1 VSAEGSGH
9 PGVFPEIRIVAVSG
23 GMCQSTIR
31 QLRGELRQFLWSDA
45 LTGKKK
51 QISTKEHPSQ
61 QFQAP
66 DAILQ
71 GVPLK
76 DLMGR
81 DLIQLIAES
90 FADIAPKF
98 NRQSFEQTAMD
109 GLEALELSQRARQIG
124 LALAEQLPQS
134 FSEACPLLLASFG
147 PELTR
152 TEGNGLAPFFYMPHS
167 HVIMERGLADFENGM
182 RANYELTKRF
192 SAEFS
197 IRPFLTKYP
206 DESLKL
212 LKSWTEDPNA
222 HVRRLVS
229 EGTRPRLPW
238 AGRLREF
245 QQNPQRMLPL
255 LELLKDDPELYVR
268 RSVANH
274 LADILKD
281 HPDVIYEICE
291 QWLNEITKKSAPPET
306 AKTRKWM
313 IRHAVRLPAKKGD
326 ARALEIRK
334 KA

>member
-1 VSAEGSGH
+1 
-9 PGVFPEIRIVAVSG
+9 
-23 GMCQSTIR
+23 
-31 QLRGELRQFLWSDA
+31 
-45 LTGKKK
+45 LTGKKNK
-51 QISTKEHPSQ
+51 ISTKEHPSQ

-76 DLMGR
+76 DLMGLTLVR
-81 DLIQLIAES
+81 LITQS
-90 FADIAPKF
+90 FAEVVPKF
-98 NRQSFEQTAMD
+98 DGRSFEQTAME

-152 TEGNGLAPFFYMPHS
+152 TEGNGLAPFFYLPHS
-167 HVIMERGLADFENGM
+167 HVIMERGLADFDNGM

-206 DESLKL
+206 DQSLKL
-212 LKSWTEDPNA
+212 LKSWTKDSNA

-238 AGRLREF
+238 AGRLQEF

-255 LELLKDDPELYVR
+255 LDMLKDDPELYVR

-281 HPDVIYEICE
+281 HPDVIYETCE
-291 QWLNEITKKSAPPET
+291 QWLKEIAKKSTPAEIV
-306 AKTRKWM
+306 KSRKWM

-326 ARALEIRK
+326 ARALELRV
-334 KA
+334 KAS

>member
-1 VSAEGSGH
+1 
-9 PGVFPEIRIVAVSG
+9 
-23 GMCQSTIR
+23 M
-31 QLRGELRQFLWSDA
+31 
-45 LTGKKK
+45 TGKKK
-51 QISTKEHPSQ
+51 QISTKEHPAQ

-76 DLMGR
+76 DMMGLTLVR
-81 DLIQLIAES
+81 LITQS
-90 FADIAPKF
+90 FVEIVPKF
-98 NRQSFEQTAMD
+98 DGRSFEQTAMD
-109 GLEALELSQRARQIG
+109 GLESLELSQRARQIG

-147 PELTR
+147 PELSR
-152 TEGNGLAPFFYMPHS
+152 TEGNGLAPFFYLPHS

-206 DESLKL
+206 DQSLQL
-212 LKSWTEDPNA
+212 LKSWTKDPNA

-255 LELLKDDPELYVR
+255 LDLLKDDPELYVR

-281 HPDVIYEICE
+281 HPDVIYETCE
-291 QWLNEITKKSAPPET
+291 QWLKEIAKKSTPAEIV
-306 AKTRKWM
+306 KSRKWM

-326 ARALEIRK
+326 ARALELRV
-334 KA
+334 KAS

>member
-1 VSAEGSGH
+1 
-9 PGVFPEIRIVAVSG
+9 
-23 GMCQSTIR
+23 M
-31 QLRGELRQFLWSDA
+31 
-45 LTGKKK
+45 TGRKK
-51 QISTKEHPSQ
+51 QILTREHASQ

-76 DLMGR
+76 DLMGLNLVR
-81 DLIQLIAES
+81 LIAQS
-90 FADIAPKF
+90 FAEIVPKF
-98 NRQSFEQTAMD
+98 DGRSFEQTAMD
-109 GLEALELSQRARQIG
+109 GLGALELSRRARQIG

-152 TEGNGLAPFFYMPHS
+152 AEGNGLAPFFYLPHS
-167 HVIMERGLADFENGM
+167 HVIIERGLADFENGM

-206 DESLKL
+206 NESLKL
-212 LKSWTEDPNA
+212 LKRWTKDPNA

-281 HPDVIYEICE
+281 HPDVVYETCE
-291 QWLNEITKKSAPPET
+291 QWLKEITKKSTPVEIV
-306 AKTRKWM
+306 KSRKWM
-313 IRHAVRLPAKKGD
+313 IRHAVRLPAKKED
-326 ARALEIRK
+326 DRALELRV
-334 KA
+334 KAS

>member
-1 VSAEGSGH
+1 
-9 PGVFPEIRIVAVSG
+9 
-23 GMCQSTIR
+23 M
-31 QLRGELRQFLWSDA
+31 
-45 LTGKKK
+45 TGKKK

-76 DLMGR
+76 DLMGPN
-81 DLIQLIAES
+81 LIRLITQS
-90 FADIAPKF
+90 FAEIVPKF
-98 NRQSFEQTAMD
+98 DERSFEQTAMD

-134 FSEACPLLLASFG
+134 FSEACPLLLASLG

-152 TEGNGLAPFFYMPHS
+152 TEGNGLAPFFYLPHS

-206 DESLKL
+206 DQSLEL
-212 LKSWTEDPNA
+212 LKSWTKDPNA

-255 LELLKDDPELYVR
+255 LDLLKDDPELYVR

-281 HPDVIYEICE
+281 HPDVIYETCE
-291 QWLNEITKKSAPPET
+291 QWLKEIAKKSTPAEIV
-306 AKTRKWM
+306 KSRKWM
-313 IRHAVRLPAKKGD
+313 IRHAVRLPAKKED
-326 ARALEIRK
+326 ARALELRV
-334 KA
+334 KAS

>member
-1 VSAEGSGH
+1 
-9 PGVFPEIRIVAVSG
+9 
-23 GMCQSTIR
+23 
-31 QLRGELRQFLWSDA
+31 
-45 LTGKKK
+45 
-51 QISTKEHPSQ
+51 
-61 QFQAP
+61 
-66 DAILQ
+66 
-71 GVPLK
+71 
-76 DLMGR
+76 MGLNLVR
-81 DLIQLIAES
+81 LITQS
-90 FADIAPKF
+90 FAEIVPKF
-98 NRQSFEQTAMD
+98 DGRSFEQTAMD
-109 GLEALELSQRARQIG
+109 GLEALELSHRARQIG

-167 HVIMERGLADFENGM
+167 LVIMERGLADFENGM

-206 DESLKL
+206 DQSLKL
-212 LKSWTEDPNA
+212 LKSWIKDPNA

-291 QWLNEITKKSAPPET
+291 RWLKEIAKKSTPPET
-306 AKTRKWM
+306 VKNRKWM

-326 ARALEIRK
+326 ALALAIRE

>member
-1 VSAEGSGH
+1 
-9 PGVFPEIRIVAVSG
+9 
-23 GMCQSTIR
+23 M
-31 QLRGELRQFLWSDA
+31 
-45 LTGKKK
+45 TGKKK
-51 QISTKEHPSQ
+51 QISTKEHPAQ

-76 DLMGR
+76 DMMGLTLVR
-81 DLIQLIAES
+81 LITQS
-90 FADIAPKF
+90 FVEIVPKF
-98 NRQSFEQTAMD
+98 DGRSFEQTAMD
-109 GLEALELSQRARQIG
+109 GLESLELSQRARQIG

-152 TEGNGLAPFFYMPHS
+152 TEGNGLAPFFYLPHS
-167 HVIMERGLADFENGM
+167 HLIMERGLADFENGM

-206 DESLKL
+206 DQSLQL
-212 LKSWTEDPNA
+212 LKSWTKDPNA

-245 QQNPQRMLPL
+245 QQNPQRMLPVL
-255 LELLKDDPELYVR
+255 DLLKDDPELYVR

-281 HPDVIYEICE
+281 HPDVIYETCE
-291 QWLNEITKKSAPPET
+291 QWLKEIAKKSTPAEIV
-306 AKTRKWM
+306 KSRKWM

-326 ARALEIRK
+326 ARALELRV
-334 KA
+334 KAS

>member
-1 VSAEGSGH
+1 
-9 PGVFPEIRIVAVSG
+9 
-23 GMCQSTIR
+23 
-31 QLRGELRQFLWSDA
+31 
-45 LTGKKK
+45 LTGKKNK
-51 QISTKEHPSQ
+51 ISTKEHPSQ

-76 DLMGR
+76 DLMGLN
-81 DLIQLIAES
+81 LIRLITQTFAEVV
-90 FADIAPKF
+90 PKF
-98 NRQSFEQTAMD
+98 DGRSFEQTAMD

-124 LALAEQLPQS
+124 LALAEQLPQR
-134 FSEACPLLLASFG
+134 FSEACPLLVASFG

-152 TEGNGLAPFFYMPHS
+152 TEGNGLAPFFYLPHS
-167 HVIMERGLADFENGM
+167 HLIMERGLADFENGM

-206 DESLKL
+206 DQSLML
-212 LKSWTEDPNA
+212 LRSWTKDPNA

-255 LELLKDDPELYVR
+255 LDLLKDDPELYVR

-281 HPDVIYEICE
+281 HPDVIYETCE
-291 QWLNEITKKSAPPET
+291 QWLKEIAKKSTPAEIV
-306 AKTRKWM
+306 KSRKWM
-313 IRHAVRLPAKKGD
+313 IRHAVRLPAKKDD
-326 ARALEIRK
+326 ARALELRV
-334 KA
+334 KAS

>member
-1 VSAEGSGH
+1 
-9 PGVFPEIRIVAVSG
+9 
-23 GMCQSTIR
+23 M
-31 QLRGELRQFLWSDA
+31 
-45 LTGKKK
+45 TGRKK
-51 QISTKEHPSQ
+51 QILTREHPSQ

-76 DLMGR
+76 DLMGLNLVR
-81 DLIQLIAES
+81 LITQS
-90 FADIAPKF
+90 FAEIVPKF
-98 NRQSFEQTAMD
+98 DGRSFEQTAMD

-124 LALAEQLPQS
+124 LALAEQLPQN

-152 TEGNGLAPFFYMPHS
+152 TEGNGLAPFFYLPHS
-167 HVIMERGLADFENGM
+167 HVIIERGLADFENGM
-182 RANYELTKRF
+182 RANYELTRRF

-206 DESLKL
+206 DQSLKL
-212 LKSWTEDPNA
+212 LKSWTKDPNA

-245 QQNPQRMLPL
+245 QQKPQRMLPL

-281 HPDVIYEICE
+281 HPDVVYETCE
-291 QWLNEITKKSAPPET
+291 QWLKEITKKSTPVEIV
-306 AKTRKWM
+306 KSRKWM
-313 IRHAVRLPAKKGD
+313 IRHAVRLPAKKED
-326 ARALEIRK
+326 DRALELLV
-334 KA
+334 KAS

>member
-1 VSAEGSGH
+1 
-9 PGVFPEIRIVAVSG
+9 
-23 GMCQSTIR
+23 
-31 QLRGELRQFLWSDA
+31 
-45 LTGKKK
+45 LTGRKK
-51 QISTKEHPSQ
+51 QILTREHASQ

-76 DLMGR
+76 DLMGLNLVR
-81 DLIQLIAES
+81 LIAQS
-90 FADIAPKF
+90 FAEIVPKF
-98 NRQSFEQTAMD
+98 DGRSFEQTAMD
-109 GLEALELSQRARQIG
+109 GLGALELSRRARQIG
-124 LALAEQLPQS
+124 LALAEQLPQN

-152 TEGNGLAPFFYMPHS
+152 TEGNGLAPFFYLPHS
-167 HVIMERGLADFENGM
+167 HVIIERGLEDFENGM
-182 RANYELTKRF
+182 RANYELTRRF

-206 DESLKL
+206 DQSLKL
-212 LKSWTEDPNA
+212 LKSWTKDPNA

-281 HPDVIYEICE
+281 HPDVVYETCE
-291 QWLNEITKKSAPPET
+291 QWLKEITKKSTPVEIV
-306 AKTRKWM
+306 KSRKWM
-313 IRHAVRLPAKKGD
+313 IRHAVRLPAKKED
-326 ARALEIRK
+326 DRALELRV
-334 KA
+334 KAS

>member
-1 VSAEGSGH
+1 
-9 PGVFPEIRIVAVSG
+9 
-23 GMCQSTIR
+23 M
-31 QLRGELRQFLWSDA
+31 
-45 LTGKKK
+45 TGKKK
-51 QISTKEHPSQ
+51 QTSTKEHPSQ

-76 DLMGR
+76 DLMGH
-81 DLIQLIAES
+81 DLIRLIAES
-90 FADIAPKF
+90 FNGIMRAFDQQKF
-98 NRQSFEQTAMD
+98 ERTASD

-124 LALAEQLPQS
+124 LAVAEQLPQS
-134 FSEACPLLLASFG
+134 FAEACPLLLASFG

-152 TEGNGLAPFFYMPHS
+152 TEGNGLATFFYLPHS

-182 RANYELTKRF
+182 RANYELTRRF
-192 SAEFS
+192 TAEFS
-197 IRPFLTKYP
+197 IRPFLTRYP
-206 DESLKL
+206 DQSLKL

-255 LELLKDDPELYVR
+255 LDLLKDDPELYVR

-291 QWLNEITKKSAPPET
+291 RWLKEITKKSTPPET

-326 ARALEIRK
+326 ARALEIRE

>member
-1 VSAEGSGH
+1 MSGS
-9 PGVFPEIRIVAVSG
+9 E
-23 GMCQSTIR
+23 
-31 QLRGELRQFLWSDA
+31 A
-45 LTGKKK
+45 LIGKKK
-51 QISTKEHPSQ
+51 QTSTNEHPSR

-76 DLMGR
+76 DLMGH
-81 DLIQLIAES
+81 DLVRLIAQS
-90 FADIAPKF
+90 FAEVLPGFDQ
-98 NRQSFEQTAMD
+98 RSFEQTAMD

-134 FSEACPLLLASFG
+134 FSDAGPLLLASFG

-152 TEGNGLAPFFYMPHS
+152 TEGNGLAPFFYLPHS

-197 IRPFLTKYP
+197 VRPFLTKYP
-206 DESLKL
+206 DQSLKL
-212 LKSWTEDPNA
+212 LKVWTNDSNA

-245 QQNPQRMLPL
+245 QQTPQRMLPL

-274 LADILKD
+274 LADMLKD
-281 HPDVIYEICE
+281 HPDVVFETFKRWLKEISRKTTSAE
-291 QWLNEITKKSAPPET
+291 KAKS
-306 AKTRKWM
+306 RKWM

-326 ARALEIRK
+326 ARALELR
-334 KA
+334 ARAS

>member
-1 VSAEGSGH
+1 
-9 PGVFPEIRIVAVSG
+9 
-23 GMCQSTIR
+23 M
-31 QLRGELRQFLWSDA
+31 
-45 LTGKKK
+45 
-51 QISTKEHPSQ
+51 KEHPCQ

-76 DLMGR
+76 DLMGPN
-81 DLIQLIAES
+81 LIRLITQS
-90 FADIAPKF
+90 FAEIVPKF
-98 NRQSFEQTAMD
+98 DERSFEQTAMD

-134 FSEACPLLLASFG
+134 FSEACPLLVASFG

-152 TEGNGLAPFFYMPHS
+152 TEGNGLAPFFYLPHS
-167 HVIMERGLADFENGM
+167 HLIIERGLADFENGM
-182 RANYELTKRF
+182 RANYELTRRF

-206 DESLKL
+206 DQSLKL
-212 LKSWTEDPNA
+212 LRSWTKDPNA

-281 HPDVIYEICE
+281 HPDVIYETCE
-291 QWLNEITKKSAPPET
+291 QWLKEIAKKSTPAEIV
-306 AKTRKWM
+306 KSRKWM

-326 ARALEIRK
+326 DRALELRV
-334 KA
+334 KAS

>member
-1 VSAEGSGH
+1 
-9 PGVFPEIRIVAVSG
+9 
-23 GMCQSTIR
+23 M
-31 QLRGELRQFLWSDA
+31 
-45 LTGKKK
+45 TGKKK
-51 QISTKEHPSQ
+51 PISTKEHPSQ

-76 DLMGR
+76 DLMGLN
-81 DLIQLIAES
+81 LIRLITQS
-90 FADIAPKF
+90 FAEIVPKF
-98 NRQSFEQTAMD
+98 DGRSFEQTAMD

-134 FSEACPLLLASFG
+134 FSEACPLLLASLG

-152 TEGNGLAPFFYMPHS
+152 TEGNGLAPFFYLPHS

-206 DESLKL
+206 DQSLQL
-212 LKSWTEDPNA
+212 LKSWTKDPNA

-245 QQNPQRMLPL
+245 QQNPQRMLPVL
-255 LELLKDDPELYVR
+255 DLLKDDPELYVR

-281 HPDVIYEICE
+281 HPDVIYETCE
-291 QWLNEITKKSAPPET
+291 QWLKEIAKKSTPAEIV
-306 AKTRKWM
+306 KSRKWM

-326 ARALEIRK
+326 DRALELRV
-334 KA
+334 KAS

>member
-1 VSAEGSGH
+1 MCFSGAEIWIDVG
-9 PGVFPEIRIVAVSG
+9 
-23 GMCQSTIR
+23 
-31 QLRGELRQFLWSDA
+31 SDA
-45 LTGKKK
+45 LTGKNN
-51 QISTKEHPSQ
+51 QNSTQEHPSR

-71 GVPLK
+71 GIPLK
-76 DLMGR
+76 DLMGP
-81 DLIQLIAES
+81 DLIRLIAES
-90 FADIAPKF
+90 FVKIVPTF
-98 NRQSFEQTAMD
+98 HQRSFEQTASA

-124 LALAEQLPQS
+124 LALAEQLPTS
-134 FSEACPLLLASFG
+134 FSEAGPLLLASFG

-152 TEGNGLAPFFYMPHS
+152 TEGNGLAPFFYLPHS
-167 HVIMERGLADFENGM
+167 HLIMERGVADFENGM

-206 DESLKL
+206 EQSLRL
-212 LKSWTEDPNA
+212 LKSWIKDPNP

-291 QWLNEITKKSAPPET
+291 QWLKEITKKSTPPET
-306 AKTRKWM
+306 AKSRRWM

-326 ARALEIRK
+326 VRAQELQSR
-334 KA
+334 AS

>member
-1 VSAEGSGH
+1 
-9 PGVFPEIRIVAVSG
+9 
-23 GMCQSTIR
+23 M
-31 QLRGELRQFLWSDA
+31 
-45 LTGKKK
+45 TGKKK
-51 QISTKEHPSQ
+51 QISTKEHPAQ

-76 DLMGR
+76 DMMGLN
-81 DLIQLIAES
+81 LIRLITQS
-90 FADIAPKF
+90 FVEIVPKF
-98 NRQSFEQTAMD
+98 DGRSFEQTAMD

-124 LALAEQLPQS
+124 LALAAQLPQS

-147 PELTR
+147 PELSR
-152 TEGNGLAPFFYMPHS
+152 TEGNGLAPFFYLPHS

-197 IRPFLTKYP
+197 IRPFLTKYQ
-206 DESLKL
+206 DECLKL
-212 LKSWTEDPNA
+212 LKSWTKDPNA

-255 LELLKDDPELYVR
+255 LQLLKDDPELYVR

-281 HPDVIYEICE
+281 HPDVVYETCE
-291 QWLNEITKKSAPPET
+291 QWLKEIAKKST
-306 AKTRKWM
+306 AAEIVKSRKWM
-313 IRHAVRLPAKKGD
+313 IRHAVRLPAKKED
-326 ARALEIRK
+326 ARALELRV
-334 KA
+334 KAS

>member
-1 VSAEGSGH
+1 
-9 PGVFPEIRIVAVSG
+9 
-23 GMCQSTIR
+23 M
-31 QLRGELRQFLWSDA
+31 
-45 LTGKKK
+45 TGKKK
-51 QISTKEHPSQ
+51 PNATTEHPAQ

-76 DLMGR
+76 DLMGLNLVR
-81 DLIQLIAES
+81 LITQS
-90 FADIAPKF
+90 FAEVVPKF
-98 NRQSFEQTAMD
+98 DGRSFEQTAMD

-152 TEGNGLAPFFYMPHS
+152 TEGNGLAPFFYLPHS
-167 HVIMERGLADFENGM
+167 HVIMERGLVDFENGM

-206 DESLKL
+206 DQSLKL

-255 LELLKDDPELYVR
+255 LDLLKDDPELYVR

-281 HPDVIYEICE
+281 HPDVIYETCE
-291 QWLNEITKKSAPPET
+291 QWLKEVTKKSTPAEIV
-306 AKTRKWM
+306 KSRKWM
-313 IRHAVRLPAKKGD
+313 IRHAVRLPAKKGVD
-326 ARALEIRK
+326 RALEIRER
-334 KA
+334 A

>member
-1 VSAEGSGH
+1 
-9 PGVFPEIRIVAVSG
+9 
-23 GMCQSTIR
+23 M
-31 QLRGELRQFLWSDA
+31 
-45 LTGKKK
+45 TGKKNK
-51 QISTKEHPSQ
+51 ISTKEHPSQ

-76 DLMGR
+76 DLMGLN
-81 DLIQLIAES
+81 LIRLITQS
-90 FADIAPKF
+90 FAEIVPKF
-98 NRQSFEQTAMD
+98 DGQSFEQTAMD

-152 TEGNGLAPFFYMPHS
+152 TEGNGLAPFFYLPHS

-206 DESLKL
+206 DQSLKL
-212 LKSWTEDPNA
+212 LKSWTKDPNA

-255 LELLKDDPELYVR
+255 LDLLKDDPELYVR

-281 HPDVIYEICE
+281 HPDVIYETCE
-291 QWLNEITKKSAPPET
+291 QWLKEITKKSTPAEIV
-306 AKTRKWM
+306 KSRKWM
-313 IRHAVRLPAKKGD
+313 IRHAVRLPAKKED
-326 ARALEIRK
+326 ARALELRV
-334 KA
+334 KAG